1 MEYAIH
7 LFNAGGA
14 VMYPLA
20 LFMVAAWTILF
31 ERVRIYKKINNELEA
46 LRACIDRAQVAEKN
60 WAVLQQAI
68 DNDQQELSEFMA
80 PIIDSAYN
88 LEGLE
93 NRLHDV
99 VAYMDTRLKRGLN
112 WLNMMVTMA
121 PLLGLLGTVVGM
133 IRSFA
138 AVGGDIGAPTVITG
152 GVSEALIATA
162 TGLSV
167 AIIALA
173 FYSWCSDK
181 VNTNISTLEQNLG
194 SILDIFNRS
203 HMK

>member
-20 LFMVAAWTILF
+20 LFMVAAWTIIV
-31 ERVRIYKKINNELEA
+31 ERVRTYRKINSEIEL
-46 LRACIDRAQVAEKN
+46 LQTHIKIAQDGMSWTTLEE
-60 WAVLQQAI
+60 VLKADI
-68 DNDQQELSEFMA
+68 TELGQVVN
-80 PIIDSAYN
+80 PIVQSVYN

-99 VAYMDTRLKRGLN
+99 VAYVDHRMKRGLH

-133 IRSFA
+133 IQSFA
-138 AVGGDIGAPTVITG
+138 AVGGEIGAPTVITG

-162 TGLSV
+162 TGLTV
-167 AIIALA
+167 AIVALA
-173 FYSWCSDK
+173 FYSWCSDQ
-181 VNTNISTLEQNLG
+181 VNTSISKLEQQLG
-194 SILDIFNRS
+194 AMLDIYNGSHRS
-203 HMK
+203 

>member
-1 MEYAIH
+1 MEYMVH

-14 VMYPLA
+14 VMYPLIF
-20 LFMVAAWTILF
+20 FMLGSWTIMF
-31 ERVRIYKKINNELEA
+31 ERVRVYRKIQDEISTLKVCIQNVNRDWSQLVFKIHQEDAEL
-46 LRACIDRAQVAEKN
+46 LV
-60 WAVLQQAI
+60 
-68 DNDQQELSEFMA
+68 F
-80 PIIDSAYN
+80 IDSIVESTYN

-99 VAYMDTRLKRGLN
+99 VAYMDGRLKRGLH

-138 AVGGDIGAPTVITG
+138 AVGSDIGAPTVITG
-152 GVSEALIATA
+152 GVSEALIATG
-162 TGLSV
+162 TGLTV

-173 FYSWCSDK
+173 FYSWCSAK
-181 VNTNISTLEQNLG
+181 VNDHIATLEQNLG
-194 SILDIFNRS
+194 SIIDIYNRS
-203 HMK
+203 QMK

>member
-7 LFNAGGA
+7 LFNAGGV
-14 VMYPLA
+14 VMYPLV
-20 LFMVAAWTILF
+20 LFMLAACTIFF
-31 ERVRIYKKINNELEA
+31 ERIRMYRRIESEIQHLAESIDAGRNANDWAALEQSIKNSDNA
-46 LRACIDRAQVAEKN
+46 LSQ
-60 WAVLQQAI
+60 
-68 DNDQQELSEFMA
+68 FMA
-80 PIIDSAYN
+80 PIIDSVYSF
-88 LEGLE
+88 EGLE

-99 VAYMDTRLKRGLN
+99 VGFMDERLKRGLH
-112 WLNMMVTMA
+112 WLSMMVTMA

-167 AIIALA
+167 AIVALA
-173 FYSWCSDK
+173 IHSWCTDK
-181 VNTNISTLEQNLG
+181 VNYDIAKLEQRLG
-194 SILDIFNRS
+194 SILDLYIRS
-203 HMK
+203 QR